1 MNQIILEN
9 SPKNI
14 SADWLKIM
22 FLSLDG
28 DTELACAVNVVMAQ
42 AKRIYILIIKVNK
55 LFFFF
60 SLRCFLKEIENTR
73 ESLGELEKAVE
84 TLAWGSCSHSTS
96 HSPKIP
102 LVFLF

>member
-1 MNQIILEN
+1 MYDYRPNWTPLSPITVMNQIILEN

-55 LFFFF
+55 LFFF
-60 SLRCFLKEIENTR
+60 LCN
-73 ESLGELEKAVE
+73 E
-84 TLAWGSCSHSTS
+84 TTVNLY
-96 HSPKIP
+96 
-102 LVFLF
+102 